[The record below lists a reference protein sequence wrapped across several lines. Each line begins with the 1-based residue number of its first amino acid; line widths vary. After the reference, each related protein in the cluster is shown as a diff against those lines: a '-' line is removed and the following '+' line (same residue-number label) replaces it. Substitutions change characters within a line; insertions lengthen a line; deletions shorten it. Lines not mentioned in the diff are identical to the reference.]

1 MKKNAV
7 KLSRAKRLMIVSI
20 MIALTKQYDD
30 INESL
35 VFAFSN
41 EKIGVTKQDVTIS
54 KSLILNFFDAL
65 KEYTIDSNESTILNF
80 CQKSCDL
87 LIAKTGGNDKIRG
100 LQIVNN
106 NIKEQLETI
115 DKNETD
121 YSYLLMNEMR

>member
-7 KLSRAKRLMIVSI
+7 KLSRAKRLMIVSVL
-20 MIALTKQYDD
+20 IALTQKYDD

-54 KSLILNFFDAL
+54 KSLVLNFFDAL
-65 KEYTIDSNESTILNF
+65 KEYTIESNDSTILNF
-80 CQKSCDL
+80 CQKCCDL

-100 LQIVNN
+100 LQIVND
-106 NIKEQLETI
+106 NIKEQLETV
-115 DKNETD
+115 DKDESD
-121 YSYLLMNEMR
+121 

>member
-7 KLSRAKRLMIVSI
+7 KLSRAKRLMIVSVL
-20 MIALTKQYDD
+20 IALTQKYDD

-54 KSLILNFFDAL
+54 KSLVLNFFDAL
-65 KEYTIDSNESTILNF
+65 KEYTIESNDSTILNF
-80 CQKSCDL
+80 CRKSCDL

-100 LQIVNN
+100 LQIVND

-115 DKNETD
+115 DKSESD
-121 YSYLLMNEMR
+121 YSDLLMNEMR